1 MTEHHSEPNAAVEAF
16 DITRTYGVGD
26 TAVEA
31 LRGVSL
37 TIPTGP
43 AR

>member
-31 LRGVSL
+31 LSWDRRD
-37 TIPTGP
+37 P
-43 AR
+43 ASRR